1 MRTLFHNL
9 APHQQSSSRP
19 PDRAGRDRV
28 HIAGHHVST
37 RLMGVEGRHRAWR
50 KLVFH
55 SGGSVRHR
63 AGSVGQADRH
73 PLCADPAARRRAA
86 PPFARVF
93 AFAEKLR
100 PWSMIDVFVFGVF
113 VAYVKLGDL
122 VTIGLAAGVYALLG
136 LTFVLVCALI
146 DGTRPRKIRFALDSP
161 LEEAGFEPSV
171 PDRGQHFSR
180 RETSSIPCPLTTR
193 SEIVHQAKS
202 G

>member
-1 MRTLFHNL
+1 LRRTSSHRRDHLIAL
-9 APHQQSSSRP
+9 AVT
-19 PDRAGRDRV
+19 AFILLV
-28 HIAGHHVST
+28 IMCST

-63 AGSVGQADRH
+63 AGSVRQADRH

-93 AFAEKLR
+93 VFAEKLR

-136 LTFVLVCALI
+136 LTFVLCL
-146 DGTRPRKIRFALDSP
+146 DGFRAQPRGGMG
-161 LEEAGFEPSV
+161 EAGLPK
-171 PDRGQHFSR
+171 
-180 RETSSIPCPLTTR
+180 RE
-193 SEIVHQAKS
+193 
-202 G
+202 